1 MIVPEDRIP
10 VFPKIILII
19 DPELANPDFRADRDG
34 VQSEDRIHFILCA
47 AFGIVGAFWLLIFF
61 TVVEQHRPK
70 QAASGSSFSD
80 GRPPMPP
87 TGKAG
92 ALR

>member
-10 VFPKIILII
+10 VFPKIIVIVA
-19 DPELANPDFRADRDG
+19 PELANPAFRADMDS
-34 VQSEDRIHFILCA
+34 VQSKDRIHIILCA

-70 QAASGSSFSD
+70 QTASGSSFSD
-80 GRPPMPP
+80 GRSAIPP
-87 TGKAG
+87 TGKAE
-92 ALR
+92 ASR